1 MNDISI
7 KPTNFP
13 TQKRSM
19 KEKDQEWK
27 EQCIDASISRS
38 LQFYPRRSTP
48 RNKQINYDLLNGKF
62 DKREFNYVTN
72 PYCVEGEDFEF
83 PASLEFMD
91 IISPIFNLLF
101 GEETKRIFTPIAK
114 VVNEDAISQKEEE
127 IKGQI
132 LGMFSEFTKAILEG
146 QDPSLIEEKISK
158 FNKYTYKD
166 LRERL
171 ANHLLK
177 YYTKYGKTTQTFQ
190 DGWLD
195 ALVAGEEIYHVAKVA
210 NEPRLR
216 RCNPLTTYFSLPNDS
231 AFIDE
236 ADVIV
241 EERYMTLSEILDT
254 FYDIL
259 TDTQVQK
266 LEDMSTTQSIS
277 TSYNMGFP
285 LVPPGENVDSIY
297 SLEHNSVQKQGMKLF
312 YCTWKSKKKIGTLF
326 TQDPNT
332 GEVSEDTV
340 DEFYIPEK
348 GEFVEWF
355 WVNEYW
361 SGKKVGDMY
370 FDIKPNPEQYRSMD
384 NLSACKSGYVGTV
397 YNCQNTQS
405 VSLMDRIKPW
415 IYMYMKI
422 WYRTELLIAANYGKI
437 AKIDMAMIP
446 DGWEIEK
453 WLYYATAMKFA
464 FIDSFN
470 QGKEGISKGMLSG
483 QMSGQSG
490 NIDMELGNSIQS
502 HIALLQY
509 IEQKLQDT
517 SGITRQRMGA
527 ISTNELVG
535 NTERSVTQSSHIT
548 EKWFEI
554 HNQTKV
560 RALEQL
566 IEVAKASLEGGSK
579 KFQYIS
585 DDIETIFFT
594 VDGNEFA
601 NADYGIFIT
610 NSARDLKALDTL
622 ENLMMTALSY
632 DKASFSDVLDVMS
645 TDSIADLRVKLKE
658 SEEKRMM
665 QQQQVQQAQLQ
676 HDQQVEQFKMQLEQ
690 SKMQLEQDKLQ
701 LDQYIADSNNA
712 TKIQVAEIGALGF
725 AQNQDMDADGIPDA
739 MEVAAQ
745 ALEERKHASDV
756 YSKHKELSL
765 KEKEMNDKTKLER
778 EKMNNQKAIEDK
790 KLEQIKIQNA
800 NQEKLKR
807 MDMQIKEK
815 EIAAKK
821 AIARSKPKPKS
832 K

>member
-19 KEKDQEWK
+19 RSKDQDWK
-27 EQCIDASISRS
+27 EQCINACISKS

-83 PASLEFMD
+83 PASLEFFD

-101 GEETKRIFTPIAK
+101 GEDSKRIFTPIAK
-114 VVNEDAISQKEEE
+114 VVNEDAISSKEEE
-127 IKGQI
+127 IRGTIEQMMGEYLKTVLQ
-132 LGMFSEFTKAILEG
+132 G
-146 QDPSLIEEKISK
+146 QDPALIEEKLSK

-177 YYTKYGKTTQTFQ
+177 YYTKYGKTTQIFQ

-195 ALVAGEEIYHVAKVA
+195 ALVAGEELYHVSEVA
-210 NEPRLR
+210 NEPRVR

-231 AFIDE
+231 AFMDE
-236 ADVIV
+236 ADVVV
-241 EERYMTLSEILDT
+241 EERYMTLSEILDN

-259 TDTQVQK
+259 TEDQVQK
-266 LEDMSTTQSIS
+266 LEDISTTQSIS

-297 SLEHNSVQKQGMKLF
+297 ALEHNSVQKQGLKLF
-312 YCTWKSKKKIGTLF
+312 QCTWKSKKKVGTLYV
-326 TQDPNT
+326 QNPET
-332 GEVSEDTV
+332 GEVEEELV
-340 DEFYIPEK
+340 DEFYKPQK
-348 GEFVEWF
+348 GEFIEWF
-355 WVNEYW
+355 WINEYW
-361 SGKKVGDMY
+361 SGKKIGDLF
-370 FDIKPNPEQYRSMD
+370 FDIHPNRDQYRSMD
-384 NLSACKSGYVGTV
+384 NMSVCKSGYVGTV
-397 YNCQNTQS
+397 YNCQNSQS

-415 IYMYMKI
+415 IYFFIKI
-422 WYRTELLIAANYGKI
+422 MYRTELLMAANYGKI
-437 AKIDMAMIP
+437 AKIDLAMIP

-453 WLYYATAMKFA
+453 WLYYATALKFA
-464 FIDSFN
+464 FVDSFN
-470 QGKEGISKGMLSG
+470 QGKEGVAKGMLAG
-483 QMSGQSG
+483 NMSGQSAG
-490 NIDMELGNSIQS
+490 IDMELGNSIQN

-509 IEQKLQDT
+509 IEQKIQDT

-527 ISTNELVG
+527 ISTSELVG
-535 NTERSVTQSSHIT
+535 NTERAVTQSSHIT

-560 RALEQL
+560 RVLEQL
-566 IEVAKASLEGGSK
+566 IETAKASLEGKSK

-594 VDGNEFA
+594 VDGNEFS
-601 NADYGIFIT
+601 NADYGVFVT
-610 NSARDLKALDTL
+610 NSARDLKALETL
-622 ENLMMTALSY
+622 ENLMMTAIQY
-632 DKASFSDVLDVMS
+632 DKASFSDVLDVMN
-645 TDSIADLRVKLKE
+645 TDSIADLRVKLKM
-658 SEEKRMM
+658 SEETRM
-665 QQQQVQQAQLQ
+665 QQNQQVQQAQLQ

-690 SKMQLEQDKLQ
+690 SKIDLEKQKLDND
-701 LDQYIADSNNA
+701 LYVADSGNA
-712 TKIQVAEIGALGF
+712 TKIRVAEINALGF

-745 ALEERKHASDV
+745 ALDERKHASEH
-756 YSKHKELSL
+756 YSKQKELSL
-765 KEKEMNDKTKLER
+765 KEREISAKEKLEKD
-778 EKMNNQKAIEDK
+778 KMQNQKDIEDK

-800 NQEKLKR
+800 NQIKLKQ
-807 MDMQIKEK
+807 MDNQIKEK

-821 AIARSKPKPKS
+821 VIARSKPKPAK